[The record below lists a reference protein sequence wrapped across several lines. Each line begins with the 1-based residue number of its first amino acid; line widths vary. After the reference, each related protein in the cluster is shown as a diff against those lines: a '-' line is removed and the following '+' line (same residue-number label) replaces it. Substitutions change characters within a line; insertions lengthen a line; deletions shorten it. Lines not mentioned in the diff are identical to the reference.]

1 MSLALLATSGIAE
14 VLTLVIVTVVVFGSG
29 LGISGTG
36 ITGTGTGTGTDI
48 FCTSLSAGNTTAS
61 SLLTSCVGAGST
73 RILKFC

>member
-36 ITGTGTGTGTDI
+36 ITGTGTGTDI